1 MINKAVLIKN
11 IKKAIEGGVMD
22 SDWTYDDCRLEN
34 NGLIRKGCGYNQ
46 SFKYNVPLVKMD
58 INMGIIEWCNRYC
71 DGKFGWYFE
80 ECSPSR
86 SWPARQRAVMT
97 FQSKAD
103 CFNFK
108 LKIVIIF
115 YKYYI
120 LLTIKFISLSM

>member
-108 LKIVIIF
+108 LKI
-115 YKYYI
+115 
-120 LLTIKFISLSM
+120 L